1 MKLTYTLGAFA
12 ALALTT
18 AVSSVALAQYDE
30 DPGYSARRRQTLREY
45 CYNHPYAE
53 RCEQYRS
60 GLRRHRNYESQSESY
75 SNRCVGSSTHAAGK
89 AWIPYGM
96 ARNSAIK
103 AWEKE
108 ARIDYGSNYANWNH
122 AESKSIECGP
132 SGTGLGQV
140 CEAKA
145 RPCR

>member
-1 MKLTYTLGAFA
+1 MKLKYTLGALA
-12 ALALTT
+12 ALTLSTGIAGS
-18 AVSSVALAQYDE
+18 AMAQYDE
-30 DPGYSARRRQTLREY
+30 DPGYTAHRRQTLRQY

-53 RCEQYRS
+53 RCEQYRRAPV
-60 GLRRHRNYESQSESY
+60 RRNRSYESEGSG
-75 SNRCVGSSTHAAGK
+75 RCASASTHSAGK

-108 ARIDYGSNYANWNH
+108 VRIDYGTNYANWNH

-140 CEAKA
+140 CEARG